1 MTEEELQAKEAA
13 ESALEDMENEAS
25 AEVDKDLS
33 DLYEQVQKAFDERDQ
48 VKEQLL
54 RTMADFQNFRKRV
67 LDEKK
72 QIEER
77 ANEKF
82 VLQLLPV
89 LDNFERGL
97 SVMENGGTVESL
109 VDGVKAIDRQLR
121 TVLESQKVVRVVSV
135 GQPFDPEVHEALAMV
150 DSDEHEDG
158 TVLDEIESGY
168 KLADRVIRPARV
180 RVSKKP

>member
-1 MTEEELQAKEAA
+1 MTDQETPTPAEPNAET
-13 ESALEDMENEAS
+13 ESAAQVDED
-25 AEVDKDLS
+25 LLQ
-33 DLYEQVQKAFDERDQ
+33 LYSQIQLVQDERDQ
-48 VKEQLL
+48 IKDQLL

-82 VLQLLPV
+82 VVELLPV
-89 LDNFERGL
+89 LDNFERAL
-97 SVMENGGTVESL
+97 QVVENGGDPAAFIE
-109 VDGVKAIDRQLR
+109 GVKAIDRQLR
-121 TVLESQKVVRVVSV
+121 LVLESQRVQRVPSL

-150 DSDEHEDG
+150 ESVEQEDG
-158 TVLDEIESGY
+158 TVIDEIEAGY
-168 KLADRVIRPARV
+168 KLGDRIIRPARV